1 MRVAALVG
9 PSGSGKTTL
18 VVELIRRF
26 VTEGRTV
33 GAIKHTHHSLT
44 DVNRGDTAAFVAA
57 GARPVILAGDR
68 EAVMYGDPM
77 RRIPYRSP
85 PDLLA
90 HFETEIVL
98 IEGFKDFPGW
108 LRVEVRRGMTV
119 DEIVEALRRTES
131 PPGRI
136 R

>member
-33 GAIKHTHHSLT
+33 GAIKHTHHPLT

-68 EAVMYGDPM
+68 EAVIYGDRT

-85 PDLLA
+85 SDLLG
-90 HFETEIVL
+90 HFETDIVL
-98 IEGFKDFPGW
+98 IEGFKHFSGW
-108 LRVEVRRGMTV
+108 ERVEVRPGTTV
-119 DEIVEALRRTES
+119 DKVLEALRRTES
-131 PPGRI
+131 RPGRI

>member
-26 VTEGRTV
+26 VTEGRAV
-33 GAIKHTHHSLT
+33 GAIKHTHHPLT

-57 GARPVILAGDR
+57 GARPVLLAGDR
-68 EAVMYGDPM
+68 EAVMYGDTA

-85 PDLLA
+85 FDLLA
-90 HFETEIVL
+90 YFETDIVL
-98 IEGFKDFPGW
+98 IEGFKDFSGW
-108 LRVEVRRGMTV
+108 ERVEVRPGTSV
-119 DEIVEALRRTES
+119 DEVVEALRRTES